1 MFQIFEN
8 GKAVAKMQTREE
20 LFRYFIRRDLNIY
33 ICTTDRIMSY
43 TPSVFQLLA
52 MNPNDQYA
60 PGACYGF
67 LGGCRPTLYPRPIMI
82 LEDGRP
88 VDIRP
93 RLPEIRGYLIR
104 WKAQVENL
112 ICGPSFSAGYKPRF
126 RHMYRRPKG
135 YKQSQLG
142 LSPADAEEI
151 LEVMATIPDK
161 LRKVNPMDDSRCWK
175 QHSRSWK
182 ESSKARKSW
191 QKHKKQKAPASQCLR
206 MMGTI
211 WDKPNLEEDGDTV
224 A

>member
-67 LGGCRPTLYPRPIMI
+67 LGVSRPTLYPRPIMI

-93 RLPEIRGYLIR
+93 WLPEIRGYLIR
-104 WKAQVENL
+104 WKAQIENF
-112 ICGPSFSAGYKPRF
+112 ICGPSFSTGCKPKF

-135 YKQSQLG
+135 YKRSQLG

-161 LRKVNPMDDSRCWK
+161 LRKVNPMDDSCCWK

-182 ESSKARKSW
+182 ENSKARKSW
-191 QKHKKQKAPASQCLR
+191 QKHKKQKPPARQCLR

-211 WDKPNLEEDGDTV
+211 WDEPNLEEDSDMV

>member
-182 ESSKARKSW
+182 GKRAPRLASPGRSTRSRRLR
-191 QKHKKQKAPASQCLR
+191 PASAC
-206 MMGTI
+206 G
-211 WDKPNLEEDGDTV
+211 
-224 A
+224 

>member
-1 MFQIFEN
+1 MFQIYER
-8 GKAVAKMQTREE
+8 GKLVAKMQTREE
-20 LFRYFIRRDLNIY
+20 LFRYFIRRDLNMY

-60 PGACYGF
+60 PSACNGDF
-67 LGGCRPTLYPRPIMI
+67 LSDCRPTLYPRPIMI

-93 RLPEIRGYLIR
+93 WLPEIRGYLIR

-161 LRKVNPMDDSRCWK
+161 LRKVNSMDNNLCWK

-211 WDKPNLEEDGDTV
+211 WDEPDLEDDDTV

>member
-88 VDIRP
+88 VEGSGRESH
-93 RLPEIRGYLIR
+93 LWSQFQR
-104 WKAQVENL
+104 WVQAQVPAHVPPAQGL
-112 ICGPSFSAGYKPRF
+112 QAVAAGPLPC
-126 RHMYRRPKG
+126 
-135 YKQSQLG
+135 
-142 LSPADAEEI
+142 
-151 LEVMATIPDK
+151 
-161 LRKVNPMDDSRCWK
+161 RC
-175 QHSRSWK
+175 
-182 ESSKARKSW
+182 
-191 QKHKKQKAPASQCLR
+191 
-206 MMGTI
+206 
-211 WDKPNLEEDGDTV
+211 
-224 A
+224 

>member
-1 MFQIFEN
+1 
-8 GKAVAKMQTREE
+8 
-20 LFRYFIRRDLNIY
+20 
-33 ICTTDRIMSY
+33 MSY

-211 WDKPNLEEDGDTV
+211 WDEPNLEEDGDTV